1 MALCANGSHSPT
13 VWRMGQFAQCSRSRR
28 RNCPSVV
35 KVFVSRD
42 HEGLPKFVLVGRG
55 RVATTSPR
63 QDLSAGRHARGVS
76 QRRIC
81 SATEKR
87 IGLPLGLVP
96 VLVKQCPLDSVAPK
110 PEVVVAN
117 VAFRDKRLSG
127 GQRSLSFF
135 PNIRRQGDETMDER
149 TPEAGPGLV
158 GDLAAPASQRQGLAP
173 ATAGQCNFRALGE
186 DKGFVP
192 SRLQCAPVPAPRPGT
207 RRLRRS
213 DPPSG
218 RNRATE
224 WRTFVRGGCRSCLQ
238 FRALCA
244 YG

>member
-1 MALCANGSHSPT
+1 M
-13 VWRMGQFAQCSRSRR
+13 
-28 RNCPSVV
+28 
-35 KVFVSRD
+35 FVSRD
-42 HEGLPKFVLVGRG
+42 YEGLPKFVLVGRG

-76 QRRIC
+76 QLRIC

-186 DKGFVP
+186 DQGFVP
-192 SRLQCAPVPAPRPGT
+192 SRLQCARLFQRLGLELAGFGVAT
-207 RRLRRS
+207 RRQAETERLS
-213 DPPSG
+213 GEHLCGAVADPACNFEPFAHTAEASSM
-218 RNRATE
+218 AH
-224 WRTFVRGGCRSCLQ
+224 V
-238 FRALCA
+238 
-244 YG
+244 